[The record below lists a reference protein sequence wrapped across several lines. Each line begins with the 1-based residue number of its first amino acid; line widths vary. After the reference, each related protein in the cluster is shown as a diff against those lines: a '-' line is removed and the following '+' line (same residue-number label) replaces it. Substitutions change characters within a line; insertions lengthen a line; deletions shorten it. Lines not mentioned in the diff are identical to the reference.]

1 MHFGELTDIIR
12 KDGRL
17 RLLLLTSL
25 LVQVIVCLT
34 AVGIYHPDQYFQIIE
49 FSSYQLHKPSAAGHV
64 WEFSAHLRSTMQ
76 VYLFSAYYSVCT
88 VLGIRDPYLQLT
100 LLRLLFG
107 LALFILFNVICLYY
121 FRREQRKILY
131 YVLAILN
138 LSWILP
144 YTRTLY
150 SSEMLSS
157 FLFFG
162 ALFLYDVTDR
172 RGGRGWLAA
181 VLTGFVFSLA
191 FYARFQ
197 TAFAVA
203 GFLVWML
210 LSREERPRVWP
221 FFGGFLAGILL
232 NTALD
237 AGFYHQLVFTPYT
250 YFKVNILE
258 GKAASMGTASALL
271 YAGVLVAV
279 VLAPPLSI
287 VLMYAGFKRAFLQR
301 PVHPLA
307 LSVAFFL
314 LGHCLIAHK
323 EERFLFPVLNV
334 LPVII
339 GWGLPG
345 LLDWWRRQRKG
356 MRLLFGGMAYFSI
369 GLNAVLLVLLMRTPY
384 SQALYFTSLVKGHFG
399 ERPVTI
405 YSLDHT
411 PFETESK
418 LPFVFYQ
425 RGAPN
430 LRWRRV
436 SVNDSLR
443 FVRAEAEYVT
453 ATYNQVKGQE
463 RLLDSLGYERV
474 LYSSRLL
481 WGINEFLDAR
491 KVNTINDIWV
501 LYRRR

>member
-1 MHFGELTDIIR
+1 MYLGELKDFIR
-12 KDGRL
+12 QDSRL
-17 RLLLLTSL
+17 RLLLLASL
-25 LVQVIVCLT
+25 IVQVIICLT

-49 FSSYQLHKPSAAGHV
+49 FSSYQLHKPSAAGHI
-64 WEFSAHLRSTMQ
+64 WEFSAHLRPTMQ

-88 VLGIRDPYLQLT
+88 VLGIRDPYLQLA

-107 LALFILFNVICLYY
+107 LALFVLFNGICLYY
-121 FRREQRKILY
+121 FRHEQRKILY
-131 YVLAILN
+131 YVLLILN
-138 LSWILP
+138 FSWILP

-157 FLFFG
+157 ALFFG

-172 RGGRGWLAA
+172 RGGRGRWVAA
-181 VLTGFVFSLA
+181 LTGAVFSLA

-197 TAFAVA
+197 TGFAVI

-210 LSREERPRVWP
+210 WSREERRLSWP
-221 FFGGFLAGILL
+221 FFTGFLAGILL

-258 GKAASMGTASALL
+258 GKAASMGTASFLL
-271 YAGVLVAV
+271 YVGVLAAV
-279 VLAPPLSI
+279 VLTPPLSI
-287 VLMYAGFKRAFLQR
+287 VLLYAGFKRAIVKR
-301 PVHPLA
+301 SGHPLV
-307 LSVAFFL
+307 LSVVFFL
-314 LGHCLIAHK
+314 LGHCLVAHK

-334 LPVII
+334 LPVVI

-345 LLDWWRRQRKG
+345 LLEWWRRQRKG
-356 MRLLFGGMAYFSI
+356 MRWLFGGMVFFSI
-369 GLNAVLLVLLMRTPY
+369 GLNAVLLVLLLMTPY
-384 SQALYFTSLVKGHFG
+384 SQALYFTSLLRGNFGH
-399 ERPVTI
+399 RPVTI

-411 PFETESK
+411 PFETESR

-430 LRWRRV
+430 LRWRMV

-453 ATYNQVKGQE
+453 ATYNQVKGQKG
-463 RLLDSLGYERV
+463 LLDSLGYVRV

-491 KVNTINDIWV
+491 RVNTINDIWV